1 MWQRT
6 QRKHFAGGLLAFA
19 RWFVPL
25 FFVAIII
32 DRFAYLPGW
41 LRAVGALALLAVGIG
56 QGMASRLVVHAWIR
70 CHPHGAND

>member
-1 MWQRT
+1 MSATPQNYLDRCLRAVWQRT
-6 QRKHFAGGLLAFA
+6 QRKHLAGGLLAFA

-41 LRAVGALALLAVGIG
+41 LRALGALALLA
-56 QGMASRLVVHAWIR
+56 S
-70 CHPHGAND
+70 